1 MLIGVGL
8 GPGDPD
14 LLTLKAVKVLKE
26 ADEVITP
33 GKIAYNIVN
42 NYRESRLVHIPMN
55 ESADEVIGKLSKELS
70 MRCKEEDIAF
80 ASIGDVMFYS
90 TFQHISEA
98 VRDIDPE
105 IRITTIPGLSIF
117 TSIFSRLGKFVDGS
131 LDATTSKDLELQ
143 KDGGE
148 IVVVLKVREPK
159 KTVENL
165 KKKGYEEFV
174 LIKKAFMDGE
184 EIMREIPEKSDYF
197 STLVGWK

>member
-26 ADEVITP
+26 ANEVITP

-70 MRCKEEDIAF
+70 MRCKEENIAF
-80 ASIGDVMFYS
+80 AAIGDVMFYS
-90 TFQHISEA
+90 TFRHISEA
-98 VRDIDPE
+98 VGDIDPE
-105 IRITTIPGLSIF
+105 IKIITIPGLSIF
-117 TSIFSRLGKFVDGS
+117 TSIFSRLGKFVDDS
-131 LDATTSKDLELQ
+131 LEATTSKDLEF
-143 KDGGE
+143 KKEGE

-165 KKKGYEEFV
+165 KKRGYEEFV

-184 EIMREIPEKSDYF
+184 KITREIPEKSDYF
-197 STLVGWK
+197 STLVGWR